1 MVHRSLTK
9 IQRQFNGGIIFLSTK
24 SSGTVGC
31 LSANTLDIDESK
43 REREEERET
52 HDVSQKWAQD
62 ESESSMWNAKLYNFF
77 IFTKEKNLGD
87 LGFGDEFLDTT
98 PKAQSMIG
106 KIILGLL
113 KL

>member
-1 MVHRSLTK
+1 MQENANRSLEQRAQEQTRTNMVHRSLTK

-52 HDVSQKWAQD
+52 HDVSQK
-62 ESESSMWNAKLYNFF
+62 
-77 IFTKEKNLGD
+77 
-87 LGFGDEFLDTT
+87 
-98 PKAQSMIG
+98 
-106 KIILGLL
+106 
-113 KL
+113 